1 MCTSD
6 QYPQEYYK
14 EMGRGLSLKELLA
27 LIGTWDERA
36 GLSCERTNLTVEGRG
51 SIEDIE
57 QWEEQKPLGYC

>member
-1 MCTSD
+1 M
-6 QYPQEYYK
+6 
-14 EMGRGLSLKELLA
+14 KELLA